1 VICAASHATE
11 DDYLKSFRSM
21 RPTQAFFPDLPSRSL
36 LGSLDPRLDPQLLEA
51 RGGSERGCNG
61 LGSPSKRNRASLS
74 DPQSVGEE
82 QLWLQSS
89 SDLKP
94 LKTPIVLMMV
104 PPASSLPFG

>member
-1 VICAASHATE
+1 MP
-11 DDYLKSFRSM
+11 LKTTTLSPSVRCVQPAQF
-21 RPTQAFFPDLPSRSL
+21 RPTCQAAV
-36 LGSLDPRLDPQLLEA
+36 GPRLDLERLET
-51 RGGSERGCNG
+51 RGEGEANVGVTG
-61 LGSPSKRNRASLS
+61 LGTPSKRNRASLS